1 MASKPLTPEELA
13 RLDQAFLDSITVT
26 AENVNASNNHKL
38 ETYMIVIISLL
49 AFLIFIRLTFLIVKY
64 SLSVVN
70 SIREWIRSTPK
81 ESLVITK

>member
-26 AENVNASNNHKL
+26 ADSVNSSNNHKL

-49 AFLIFIRLTFLIVKY
+49 AFIIFIRLTFLIVKY

-70 SIREWIRSTPK
+70 SFREWVRATPQ
-81 ESLVITK
+81 ETLVITK